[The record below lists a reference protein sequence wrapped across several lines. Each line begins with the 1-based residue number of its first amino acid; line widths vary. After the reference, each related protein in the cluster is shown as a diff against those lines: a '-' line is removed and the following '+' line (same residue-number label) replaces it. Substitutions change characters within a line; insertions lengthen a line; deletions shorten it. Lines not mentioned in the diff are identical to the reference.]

1 MTATVT
7 ATVAANVAHTA
18 AEARRREQA
27 WRRVRK
33 ICATLDGAV
42 EAPSFGHLAFRA
54 GRKHRP
60 FVVLDHYGG
69 QSCLWFRVDPGRRGD
84 LLADPAFFPA
94 PYDRHET
101 ALCRRIVGIK
111 WGVVKSLILY
121 SYLSVK

>member
-1 MTATVT
+1 V
-7 ATVAANVAHTA
+7 TVAAVTAKVAHTA
-18 AEARRREQA
+18 AEARRRAQV

-42 EAPSFGHLAFRA
+42 EASSFGHPAFRA
-54 GRKHRP
+54 GRRLRP

-69 QSCLWFRVDPGRRGD
+69 QSCLWFRVDPGRRGE

-94 PYDRHET
+94 PYDRRET
-101 ALCRRIVGIK
+101 ALCRRVVGIK

-121 SYLSVK
+121 SYSSVK